1 MQSTMRRKL
10 THLVKLE
17 VRLLMVWA
25 VSQASIFCL
34 GVALEEYAGDAVCG
48 VGRVFH
54 EKRRDC

>member
-1 MQSTMRRKL
+1 MRRKL

-17 VRLLMVWA
+17 VHLLMSWA

-34 GVALEEYAGDAVCG
+34 GVALEEHAGEAVCG

-54 EKRRDC
+54 EKLRDC